1 MLLVATLLLAVG
13 ISIGA
18 FFAAYQARLLKTPI
32 LHLTHQQME
41 ELRGG
46 MESGEWVYFIECYH
60 DALAGRRPAYMT
72 VGEVIETFDA
82 SGAHRHI
89 L

>member
-1 MLLVATLLLAVG
+1 MLLIATFLLAVG
-13 ISIGA
+13 FSIG
-18 FFAAYQARLLKTPI
+18 FYFAAYRARLLKTPI

-46 MESGEWVYFIECYH
+46 MESGEWAFFLDCYH

-72 VGEVIETFDA
+72 VGDVLEAFEA